1 MWFIRLV
8 KLKNPPSKQLN
19 EAVDAKRAEAEK
31 WGVKFHD
38 VFYTLGKYDIVSI
51 FEAPDEK
58 VAMRFAMSL
67 APEASGQT
75 LVAISRDEV
84 NSWLK

>member
-8 KLKNPPSKQLN
+8 KLKNPPSKQQTEWFDQKRE
-19 EAVDAKRAEAEK
+19 EAMK

-38 VFYTLGKYDIVSI
+38 VFFTLGKYDVVSI

-58 VAMRFAMSL
+58 VAMRFAMSI
-67 APEASGQT
+67 APEATGQT
-75 LVAISRDEV
+75 LVAVARDEV
-84 NSWLK
+84 TGWFK